1 MGQTYLNKKR
11 KACGQLINDIQQ
23 KVISFCVQEQLGS
36 TLPECTDEIQASS
49 SHTSFKYMS
58 IYATNLHLIKSEY
71 YFIASARVPSGGK
84 IYLSRLKGK
93 TININQR
100 AHLVCSDN

>member
-1 MGQTYLNKKR
+1 M
-11 KACGQLINDIQQ
+11 I
-23 KVISFCVQEQLGS
+23 
-36 TLPECTDEIQASS
+36 
-49 SHTSFKYMS
+49 

-71 YFIASARVPSGGK
+71 YFIASARVQSGGT

-93 TININQR
+93 AVNINQR